1 MSRKAEWIHGVANQ
15 SIEEF
20 LEGLLEL
27 RQEVR
32 CLKERMNQIDKQITS
47 VSAAKLNGEIK
58 GAGISD
64 ISRLLE
70 KLEEARE
77 DVVEKLTELLDRESL
92 GVLLIRKHPKETAR
106 TILRARYIVGDS
118 WKHIALIVCCYKD
131 ISYPQRIKKE
141 ALAYLSSHTN
151 MKEIIAEAKIKRI
164 IK

>member
-1 MSRKAEWIHGVANQ
+1 M
-15 SIEEF
+15 
-20 LEGLLEL
+20 
-27 RQEVR
+27 
-32 CLKERMNQIDKQITS
+32 KERMNQIDKQITS

-70 KLEEARE
+70 KLEGARE

-118 WKHIALIVCCYKD
+118 WKHIALIVCRYKD